1 MLQELAGASSLQAFS
16 AGATLCSTSL
26 GTTFTILGT
35 SRLTNTRLG
44 TVLTTAAI
52 LDDVVALIMVQVIS
66 NLGTSA
72 ISFNS
77 ITIVRPIV
85 VSIGL
90 VIVLLLACRFLLG
103 TLTVWLNRKRGKAP
117 AGILQRLFMRNET
130 AFLIHTATLLG
141 FVTGAT
147 YAGTSNLFAAYLAG
161 ASISWW
167 DSKVPHKSLERN
179 GSTVTPLPEKA
190 PADSPAE
197 QMPIVR
203 VPKEAS
209 TENVQTSQTDPV
221 EGQTVGISKQSD
233 EAPANRRLP
242 SDSGALTGRHIYH
255 NYYGA
260 VVNRILKPF
269 FFVSEGEISSGLLDL
284 GINSN
289 NMH

>member
-1 MLQELAGASSLQAFS
+1 LLGRAHFRRSLL
-16 AGATLCSTSL
+16 GPLCAL

-35 SRLTNTRLG
+35 FGLTNTRLG

-52 LDDVVALIMVQVIS
+52 LDDVVCLIMVQVIS
-66 NLGTSA
+66 NLGTLA

-117 AGILQRLFMRNET
+117 AGIPQRLFIRNET

-167 DSKVPHKSLERN
+167 DSQVSHKSLERN

-203 VPKEAS
+203 APKEAS
-209 TENVQTSQTDPV
+209 TENVQTDPV
-221 EGQTVGISKQSD
+221 EGQTVGIFKQSD

-242 SDSGALTGRHIYH
+242 PDSGALTGRHIYH
-255 NYYGA
+255 NYYKA
-260 VVNRILKPF
+260 VVNRIPKPF
-269 FFVSEGEISSGLLDL
+269 SFVSEGEPSTGLLDL